1 MQYFLK
7 TCVYYS
13 GNPEGLFRRNAGS
26 VFSYEYAVN
35 GTQAQSTEEIDLSG
49 IRESERDFIKSAYRE
64 QIAPWIQNSI
74 LVDNELKAGIMAGR
88 SDQKT
93 QKNTPRQLLLPGCY
107 CKRKRP
113 FCSYFSGSITILQ
126 IFSPVSIISKARL
139 ISLKPSR
146 SVTIRSRPRDIQLS
160 STKRTPSSKSC

>member
-13 GNPEGLFRRNAGS
+13 GDPEGLFRRNAGS

-93 QKNTPRQLLLPGCY
+93 QKKTHPGSFCCQGVTAKGKDLSAVIFPDQLQFYRYFPR
-107 CKRKRP
+107 
-113 FCSYFSGSITILQ
+113 
-126 IFSPVSIISKARL
+126 
-139 ISLKPSR
+139 
-146 SVTIRSRPRDIQLS
+146 
-160 STKRTPSSKSC
+160 